1 MKVTKGVKKYQI
13 RVDKETQKISLM
25 DTIRTVLECD
35 SDVAVT
41 TLNRHIFAKDG
52 RGASI
57 KSRLTRIKMNAH
69 GNKTPVTDLNTL
81 AEVIWMLPGGKSAAY
96 RLKSAEKIGH
106 VLQGDLTLF
115 REKLMMPR
123 PEEPVT
129 RQSIVKK
136 ALGSVDISGG
146 VRIDRASGEASMLDV
161 IRLVLRCHS
170 SSEASTTINRLFAQ
184 DDSVPSIRSRTTYIK
199 INGGGQKTPVAD
211 LKTILEMIWK
221 LPGKASARFRQ
232 KSAETLCRVMGGD
245 LALVRDIQQNHL
257 TWRSVDGGEVIQQ
270 ALLKPIEY
278 KEVEWPNRVK
288 ECSVRDALVVIV
300 GGESEV
306 ETPAGFIDVLSD
318 TDVIEVK
325 YYKQWKH
332 GLGQVLAYQS
342 FYPRLGKRLHL
353 FAHVGDVG
361 TSDCFALAKSVCN
374 VHDVEVTF
382 EEVPALDDGTSS
394 GGTET
399 PCHVT
404 SA

>member
-1 MKVTKGVKKYQI
+1 MNVIKGVKKYQI

-25 DTIRTVLECD
+25 DTVRTVLECD

-57 KSRLTRIKMNAH
+57 KSRLTRIKMNAN

-136 ALGSVDISGG
+136 ALGNVDISGG
-146 VRIDRASGEASMLDV
+146 VRIDRASGKASMIGV
-161 IRLVLRCHS
+161 VRTIVGCKA
-170 SSEASTTINRLFAQ
+170 SEASTRLTRLFAQ
-184 DDSVPSIRSRTTYIK
+184 DDSIPSIESRTAYIR
-199 INGGGQKTPVAD
+199 INGSGKNTPVAD
-211 LKTILEMIWK
+211 LKTIVEMIWK
-221 LPGKASARFRQ
+221 LPGKASTRFRR

-245 LALVRDIQQNHL
+245 LALVREIQQNNL
-257 TWRSVDGGEVIQQ
+257 AWMSVDGGEVIQQ
-270 ALLKPIEY
+270 PLLKPIEY
-278 KEVEWPNRVK
+278 KEVEGPNRVK
-288 ECSVRDALVVIV
+288 ECSVRDALASLV

-306 ETPAGFIDVLSD
+306 ETPAGFIDVLSG
-318 TDVIEVK
+318 TEVIEVK

-342 FYPRLGKRLHL
+342 FYPLLGKRLHL
-353 FAHVGDVG
+353 FAHVGDVD
-361 TSDCFALAKSVCN
+361 TSKCFALAKSVCN
-374 VHDVEVTF
+374 VHAVEVTF
-382 EEVPALDDGTSS
+382 EEVPVLDDDICAGVKRAR
-394 GGTET
+394 EEK
-399 PCHVT
+399 V
-404 SA
+404 